1 MNAYQT
7 YRQTQT
13 QTAAPGELVLMLYR
27 GATRFI
33 SSAIEALAARD
44 IDAAHTGL
52 VRAQEIISELRA
64 TLDLERGGDIARN
77 LDNIYEYLFHRL
89 LEANFRKDPEPA
101 REVLK
106 LMREL
111 VPAWEEAVRQAKAGA
126 RGTAR

>member
-7 YRQTQT
+7 YRQMQT

-27 GATRFI
+27 GAARFV
-33 SSAIEALAARD
+33 SSAVEAIDARD

-77 LDNIYEYLFHRL
+77 LDNIYEYLIHRL
-89 LEANFRKDPEPA
+89 LEANARKHAEPA
-101 REVLK
+101 HEVLK
-106 LMREL
+106 LLREL
-111 VPAWEEAVRQAKAGA
+111 LPAWEEAVRQAKAGA
-126 RGTAR
+126 VGASR